1 MSKVLNELA
10 VYDWVPEIK
19 LFVHNLTKSPE
30 QKTNLLSEK
39 VGDVDTLT
47 TPVNDTVVNAINSL
61 NSAVNTVD
69 KRLFVF
75 ALAITE

>member
-1 MSKVLNELA
+1 MA
-10 VYDWVPEIK
+10 VIFTDAKESYDQ
-19 LFVHNLTKSPE
+19 HR

>member
-1 MSKVLNELA
+1 MAIITTDPKESW
-10 VYDWVPEIK
+10 DQ
-19 LFVHNLTKSPE
+19 HR

-39 VGDVDTLT
+39 VGDVDTLA
-47 TPVNDTVVNAINSL
+47 TPVTDTVVNAINSL
-61 NSAVNTVD
+61 NSAVNASD